1 MEQKTNL
8 LLGISLQHYIR
19 NMSVDIVNKCS

>member
-8 LLGISLQHYIR
+8 LLGFSLQPYIR